1 MKRGNCRDGLAA
13 HAPSYACLAV
23 RRGGDGRDVRPQ
35 WPLRAVSTTR
45 CGRDRPVAPAGRE
58 TLNSW
63 LFRTV
68 LGCPIL
74 SPAFGERVGTTNSSL
89 LTAVLCSF
97 RRSNTYAECA
107 AALRVTSCAAPTAS
121 TTSSSFRTY
130 VELHISPVMLST
142 Q

>member
-35 WPLRAVSTTR
+35 CPLRAVSTTR

-63 LFRTV
+63 LFRTG
-68 LGCPIL
+68 LGCP
-74 SPAFGERVGTTNSSL
+74 TTNSSL

-130 VELHISPVMLST
+130 VELHISPVMLRT